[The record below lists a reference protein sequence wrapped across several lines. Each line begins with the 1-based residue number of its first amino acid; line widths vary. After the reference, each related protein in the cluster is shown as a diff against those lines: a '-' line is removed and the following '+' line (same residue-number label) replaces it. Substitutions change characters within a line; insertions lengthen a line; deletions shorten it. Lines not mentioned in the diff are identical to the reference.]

1 MQEIIIQKVLNN
13 FEMNIILCFFAF
25 VISRNES
32 KTFFLMKIHYYF
44 DFFTVI
50 NSIDCQVIQNSV
62 LLEELTDFKDLM
74 KAEISYINLKHNE
87 VIQEKEKE
95 ILSIK
100 TELSLVQFLKT
111 FFPDIYIFYFT

>member
-1 MQEIIIQKVLNN
+1 
-13 FEMNIILCFFAF
+13 
-25 VISRNES
+25 
-32 KTFFLMKIHYYF
+32 MKIHYYF
-44 DFFTVI
+44 DIFTVI
-50 NSIDCQVIQNSV
+50 NSIDCQLIQNSV

-100 TELSLVQFLKT
+100 TELSLVQFNFKNNFSNIYKFLTLLEFNLNKNNFFKNFYCLT
-111 FFPDIYIFYFT
+111 FSL

>member
-1 MQEIIIQKVLNN
+1 
-13 FEMNIILCFFAF
+13 
-25 VISRNES
+25 
-32 KTFFLMKIHYYF
+32 MKIHYYF

-50 NSIDCQVIQNSV
+50 NSSDCQIIQNSV

-74 KAEISYINLKHNE
+74 KAEISYIKLKNNE
-87 VIQEKEKE
+87 IIQEKEKE

-111 FFPDIYIFYFT
+111 FSANIYMFFRFT